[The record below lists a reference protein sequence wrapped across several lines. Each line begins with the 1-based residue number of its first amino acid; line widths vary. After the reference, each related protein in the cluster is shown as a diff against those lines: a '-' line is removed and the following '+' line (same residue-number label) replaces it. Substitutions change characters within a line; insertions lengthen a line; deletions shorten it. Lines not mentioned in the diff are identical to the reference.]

1 MKHTLVALMEDKP
14 GVLNRVVN
22 MFSRRAFNIES
33 LTVGHTDQ
41 RGISRMTVVVDGTN
55 TDVEQVVKQLYKLID
70 VIKVSDVTHD
80 KTVLRDLALIKVS
93 ATRDTRTEIVQI
105 AGILGAQIVDLAH
118 DSVIVQMA
126 DEEEKIDDF
135 VRLVRP
141 FGIKE
146 MVRTG
151 RVAMA
156 RGALNVQRAPEA
168 EELATATARPRYD
181 VRTPSKKKVTADL
194 TGDAG

>member
-1 MKHTLVALMEDKP
+1 MTKHTVVALMEDKP

-41 RGISRMTVVVDGTN
+41 KGISRMTVVVDGTN

-80 KTVLRDLALIKVS
+80 KTVLRELMLVKVH
-93 ATRDTRTEIVQI
+93 ATRDTRAEIIQI

-118 DSVIVQMA
+118 DSVIVQLG

-141 FGIKE
+141 FRIKE

-156 RGALNVQRAPEA
+156 RGSQNVQRAPELA
-168 EELATATARPRYD
+168 DLATPTSRARYD
-181 VRTPSKKKVTADL
+181 APARKKVTADL

>member
-33 LTVGHTDQ
+33 LTVGHTEQ

-70 VIKVSDVTHD
+70 VLKVSDVTQD
-80 KTVLRDLALIKVS
+80 KSVLRDLALVKVTARS
-93 ATRDTRTEIVQI
+93 DTRGEIVQLVNIVGARVVDI
-105 AGILGAQIVDLAH
+105 AA
-118 DSVIVQMA
+118 DSLVIQMA
-126 DEEEKIDDF
+126 DDEDAIDSF
-135 VRLVRP
+135 VALLRP

-151 RVAMA
+151 RVAMV
-156 RGALNVQRAPEA
+156 RGAAGVTRAPSF
-168 EELATATARPRYD
+168 EELAHSTSRPRYEA
-181 VRTPSKKKVTADL
+181 RKKATADL

>member
-33 LTVGHTDQ
+33 LTVGHTEQ

-70 VIKVSDVTHD
+70 VLKVSDVTQD
-80 KTVLRDLALIKVS
+80 KSVLRDLALLKVT
-93 ATRDTRTEIVQI
+93 AKGETRGEIVQLVNLVGAKVVDI
-105 AGILGAQIVDLAH
+105 AA
-118 DSVIVQMA
+118 DSLVVQMA
-126 DEEEKIDDF
+126 DDEESIDAF
-135 VRLVRP
+135 VALMRP

-146 MVRTG
+146 LVRTG
-151 RVAMA
+151 RVAMV
-156 RGALNVQRAPEA
+156 RGAAGVTRAPSF
-168 EELATATARPRYD
+168 EELAHPTQRPRYEA
-181 VRTPSKKKVTADL
+181 RKKVTADL

>member
-33 LTVGHTDQ
+33 LTVGHTEQ

-70 VIKVSDVTHD
+70 VLKVSDVTQD
-80 KTVLRDLALIKVS
+80 KSVLRDLALIKIT
-93 ATRDTRTEIVQI
+93 AKGETRGEIVQLVNLVGAKVVDI
-105 AGILGAQIVDLAH
+105 AA
-118 DSVIVQMA
+118 DSLVIQMA
-126 DEEEKIDDF
+126 DEEEAIDAF
-135 VRLVRP
+135 VALIRP

-146 MVRTG
+146 LVRTG
-151 RVAMA
+151 RVAMV
-156 RGALNVQRAPEA
+156 RGAAGVTRAPSF
-168 EELATATARPRYD
+168 EELAHPTQRPRYEA
-181 VRTPSKKKVTADL
+181 RKKVTADL

>member
-1 MKHTLVALMEDKP
+1 MTKHTVVALMEDKP

-41 RGISRMTVVVDGTN
+41 PHISRMTVVVDGAN

-80 KTVLRDLALIKVS
+80 KAVLRELALIKVH
-93 ATRDTRTEIVQI
+93 ATRDTRAEIIQI

-118 DSVIVQMA
+118 DSVIVQLG
-126 DEEEKIDDF
+126 DEEERVEDF
-135 VRLVRP
+135 VRLIRP

-156 RGALNVQRAPEA
+156 RGSLNVQRAPELA
-168 EELATATARPRYD
+168 ELATPTTRARYD
-181 VRTPSKKKVTADL
+181 TPAKKKVTADL